1 MPTEKL
7 LKAAVILLI
16 AVLIVVILVFAK
28 PFLVPV
34 TFAALL
40 AMLLV
45 PISNWLQKRNINRAL
60 AAVLSILTLVT
71 FFAIVFAFVAW
82 QVSDLAEDASKI
94 EQQVTERYQQVQE
107 FVSTKLG
114 ISEEK
119 QKEIIN
125 KQREQSDGAGIAT
138 SLLSGLGSMVTNAL
152 LILVYIFLFLYFRG
166 QLERFVI
173 RIVSKED
180 EKKAVR
186 VLDRIQKVAQQYL
199 SGMAQMIVGLW
210 IMYGIAFTIIGVK
223 NAVFFAVLCGLLEI
237 VPFVGNLVGNGVTIL
252 MAVSQGGGTNMVIGI
267 LIAYGIIQFVQ
278 SYLLEPLIVGAEVN
292 INPLFTIVG
301 LVAGELIWG
310 IPGMVI
316 AIPLMGV
323 LKIICDNVEYLRPYG
338 ELIGVDKKDDN
349 KLLQKIKSLFKKKK

>member
-1 MPTEKL
+1 MPIQKL

-16 AVLIVVILVFAK
+16 AVLTVVILVFAK
-28 PFLVPV
+28 PFLVPIV
-34 TFAALL
+34 FAALL

-45 PISNWLQKRNINRAL
+45 PISNWLQKKKINKAL

-94 EQQVTERYQQVQE
+94 EQQVKERYQQVQQ
-107 FVSTKLG
+107 FVSSKLG

-119 QKEIIN
+119 QKEIIR
-125 KQREQSDGAGIAT
+125 KQQEQSGGAGIAT
-138 SLLSGLGSMVTNAL
+138 TVLSGLGGMVTNGL

-166 QLERFVI
+166 HLERFVI
-173 RIVSKED
+173 KVVSKED
-180 EKKAVR
+180 EKKAVV
-186 VLDRIQKVAQQYL
+186 VLDRIQNVAQQYL

-252 MAVSQGGGTNMVIGI
+252 MAVSQGGGMNMVIGI

-310 IPGMVI
+310 IPGMII

-323 LKIICDNVEYLRPYG
+323 AKIICDNVAYLKPYG

-349 KLLQKIKSLFKKKK
+349 KMLQKVKSFFKKKK